1 MKMMKKRAESLTF
14 LTQNETKAL
23 LDMAKQRGARDYAM
37 ILLAYRHGLRA
48 SEICNITIQN
58 LDLEAGNI
66 RCQRGKSS
74 ISNWQQLNKDEVKA
88 VSTWLRK
95 RHDSPQSPSPYLFI
109 SRKGSPVSRS
119 QFFRIVQEVGR
130 AAGLPPEKC
139 HPHILKHSV
148 GTHLANA
155 GMPVQVIQQ
164 RLGHRNIQNTMKY
177 LQVSSAFVDRAF
189 DSALANG
196 AVV

>member
-1 MKMMKKRAESLTF
+1 MKDRASTLTF
-14 LTQNETKAL
+14 LTQNEIKAL
-23 LDMAKQRGARDYAM
+23 LDGAKRRGLRDYAM

-48 SEICNITIQN
+48 SEICNITVEN
-58 LDLEAGNI
+58 LDLDAGNV
-66 RCQRGKSS
+66 RCERGKGS
-74 ISNWQQLNKDEVKA
+74 ISNWQQLAKDEVKA
-88 VSTWLRK
+88 VAAWLRRRPK
-95 RHDSPQSPSPYLFI
+95 TDSQFVFV
-109 SRKGSPVSRS
+109 SRKGTPVSRC
-119 QFFRIVQEVGR
+119 QFFRIVREVGMK
-130 AAGLPPEKC
+130 AGLSPEKC

-189 DSALANG
+189 QSAVDNG

>member
-1 MKMMKKRAESLTF
+1 MTDRAETLTF
-14 LTQNETKAL
+14 LTQNEMKAL
-23 LDMAKQRGARDYAM
+23 LDGAKRRGVRDFAM

-48 SEICNITIQN
+48 SEVCNITIGN

-66 RCQRGKSS
+66 RCQRGKGS
-74 ISNWQQLNKDEVKA
+74 ISNWQLLAKDEVKA
-88 VSTWLRK
+88 VSAWLK
-95 RHDSPQSPSPYLFI
+95 RRPQTGSPFLFL

-119 QFFRIVQEVGR
+119 QLFRIVQEVGR
-130 AAGLPPEKC
+130 KAGLPMEKC
-139 HPHILKHSV
+139 HPHILKHSI

-155 GMPVQVIQQ
+155 GMPVQVIMS

-189 DSALANG
+189 ESALVNG
-196 AVV
+196 SVV

>member
-1 MKMMKKRAESLTF
+1 MKNREETLTF
-14 LTQNETKAL
+14 LTQNEMKAL
-23 LDMAKQRGARDYAM
+23 LDKAKLRGARDYAM
-37 ILLAYRHGLRA
+37 IFLGYRHGLRA

-66 RCQRGKSS
+66 RCERGKSS

-88 VSTWLRK
+88 VVTWMKQRPK
-95 RHDSPQSPSPYLFI
+95 SDSPYLFT
-109 SRKGSPVSRS
+109 SRKGSAVSRS
-119 QFFRIVQEVGR
+119 QFFRIVQEVGK
-130 AAGLPPEKC
+130 AAGLPREKC

>member
-1 MKMMKKRAESLTF
+1 MKKKRAETLTF
-14 LTQNETKAL
+14 LTQNELKAL
-23 LDMAKQRGARDYAM
+23 LEGAKQRGARDYAM

-48 SEICNITIQN
+48 SEICNITMENI
-58 LDLEAGNI
+58 DLEAGNI
-66 RCQRGKSS
+66 RCQRGKGS
-74 ISNWQQLNKDEVKA
+74 ISNWQQLSKDEVKA

-95 RHDSPQSPSPYLFI
+95 RPKSPTPYLFI

-119 QFFRIVQEVGR
+119 QFFRIVQAVGKK
-130 AAGLPPEKC
+130 AGLSPEKC

-189 DSALANG
+189 ESAIANG

>member
-1 MKMMKKRAESLTF
+1 MSNRADTITF

-23 LDMAKQRGARDYAM
+23 LDGAKMKSARDYAM
-37 ILLAYRHGLRA
+37 LLLAYRHGLRA
-48 SEICNITIQN
+48 SELCNITMENI
-58 LDLEAGNI
+58 DLEAGNI
-66 RCQRGKSS
+66 RCQRGKGS
-74 ISNWQQLNKDEVKA
+74 ISNWQQLAKDEVKA
-88 VSTWLRK
+88 VSTWLKK
-95 RHDSPQSPSPYLFI
+95 RPKTATAYLFI
-109 SRKGSPVSRS
+109 SRKGKAISRS
-119 QFFRIVQEVGR
+119 QFFRIIQFIGQK
-130 AAGLPPEKC
+130 AGLSKEKC

-189 DSALANG
+189 DSAVANG